1 MAKGASKEP
10 KFEEAIEQL
19 ESIIDQIEAGQI
31 GLEESI
37 QQYER
42 GMKLVSRCQAILG
55 KAQQRIA
62 ELTADAAGKLAIKGS
77 ASPDSAEGD
86 DKDGDFDG
94 ELEDEPA
101 DNDE

>member
-1 MAKGASKEP
+1 MAKGANKEP

-19 ESIIDQIEAGQI
+19 EAIIDQIEAGQI

-37 QQYER
+37 TQYER

-62 ELTADAAGKLAIKGS
+62 ELTAESGKLAIKGGPAPGS
-77 ASPDSAEGD
+77 E
-86 DKDGDFDG
+86 DGEDFDA
-94 ELEDEPA
+94 ELEDEA
-101 DNDE
+101 NDDSDDEER